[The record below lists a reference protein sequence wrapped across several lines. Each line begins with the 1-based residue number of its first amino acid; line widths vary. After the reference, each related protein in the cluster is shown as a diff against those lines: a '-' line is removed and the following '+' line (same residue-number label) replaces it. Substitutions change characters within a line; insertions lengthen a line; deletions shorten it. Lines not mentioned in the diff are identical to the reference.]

1 MYRKEKIMQKFYIPF
16 GDWSDDGHGKYI
28 NILVQAPSMEHL
40 LEVQNRIKNIYGK
53 DFFEGFAQD
62 YEENLFSEKIWQA
75 LVDCNMPLDYL
86 VDEYNISGY
95 ETLEDFLKVRPNP
108 EVYIDTTINAFLWL
122 MNSHGASIT
131 RETDYPMI
139 CNWTCPGFE
148 TVGYGCFE

>member
-1 MYRKEKIMQKFYIPF
+1 MQKFYIPF
-16 GDWSDDGHGKYI
+16 GDWSDDGHGKYV

-40 LEVQNRIKNIYGK
+40 LEVQNHIKNIYGK
-53 DFFEGFAQD
+53 DFFEGFAQN
-62 YEENLFSEKIWQA
+62 YEENVFSEKIWQA

-95 ETLEDFLKVRPNP
+95 ETLEDFLKVRSNP